1 MSNDNTASHLQA
13 LDGGYLPVR
22 ERSLEEA
29 TRLDPPPL
37 DRLTAWYRI
46 FRHAHPTMLRAVIYL
61 RMQAT
66 RGSQSVIHRLV
77 AKLDSGSLGHPQQ
90 ITLLGQARISL
101 SAYTCF
107 CHSTLC
113 QLLILYV
120 AFQISPM
127 QAASE

>member
-1 MSNDNTASHLQA
+1 MSHSNTASHLQA

-22 ERSLEEA
+22 GLSLEEA
-29 TRLDPPPL
+29 TQLDPPPL

-46 FRHAHPTMLRAVIYL
+46 FRHAHPAILRAVIYL

-66 RGSQSVIHRLV
+66 RGSQSVIQRLV

>member
-1 MSNDNTASHLQA
+1 MFNDNTASHLQT
-13 LDGGYLPVR
+13 LDGGYLLVR
-22 ERSLEEA
+22 ERSLGEA
-29 TRLDPPPL
+29 TRLGLPPL

-46 FRHAHPTMLRAVIYL
+46 FRHAHPAILRAVIYL

-66 RGSQSVIHRLV
+66 RGSLSVIHRLV

>member
-1 MSNDNTASHLQA
+1 MFNDNTASHLQT
-13 LDGGYLPVR
+13 LDGGYLLVR

-37 DRLTAWYRI
+37 ERLTAWYRI

>member
-1 MSNDNTASHLQA
+1 MFNDNTASQLQT
-13 LDGGYLPVR
+13 LDGGYLLVR

-29 TRLDPPPL
+29 TRLDLPPP
-37 DRLTAWYRI
+37 DRLTPWCGL
-46 FRHAHPTMLRAVIYL
+46 FRHAHPAILRAVIYL